1 MATEAAALFAE
12 QVNLSALVQNI
23 VYASGTVGAIFV
35 VIGLLLIDVGG
46 ARRRNGFNAVI
57 EKMIGFFISFATYF
71 LIGFALWASQYYI
84 MEGFT
89 LTDAIKDWWAG
100 GAMANSLAHNV
111 DPAVFPGLN
120 NFQIF
125 IFFLAC
131 FAGIVTVL
139 LHFAVSERMK
149 ASAFYVTAFV
159 ASIVSSLLSWW
170 TWGSVGP
177 LTNAGFHDFFGV
189 GFVYL
194 FPAGMAL
201 VFVWKLGA
209 RPGVFSEHPKVTE
222 ARAPSMAM
230 VATGVMVIF
239 AGLPMVILSCLFFVA
254 PGAMAVSVTMAET
267 SVGIAFN
274 NYAAAWAGGALMGA
288 ILAYATGKESY
299 LLLGPLAGYV
309 SGASGFDVY
318 VPWEMFLV
326 ALGAPVVA
334 YAVYEFM
341 QKRNIDEHKLIPL
354 FIGAGSYGLI
364 MLGLLKAG
372 TPRGGYIGIEE
383 GPYAFQHGEI
393 GLLMQVVGVLVSIGL
408 GVVTAFGLSF
418 VLERT
423 TGLRVSDDDQAEGL
437 DKLKWGIEPDVA
449 PTLEHTTG
457 RAPDADQA
465 EAADKG
471 KWGIEPDVAPKA

>member
-1 MATEAAALFAE
+1 MTTEAAAPFAE
-12 QVNLSALVQNI
+12 QVTLSMLAQNVI
-23 VYASGTVGAIFV
+23 YASGTVGAIFI
-35 VIGLLLIDVGG
+35 VIGLLMIDVGG

-57 EKMIGFFISFATYF
+57 EKMIGFFISFTTYF
-71 LIGFALWASQYYI
+71 LIGFSLWASQYYI

-89 LTDAIKDWWAG
+89 LMDSIKDWWGG
-100 GAMANSLAHNV
+100 GALANSLAHNV

-194 FPAGMAL
+194 FPAGMAM

-209 RPGVFSEHPKVTE
+209 RPGVYSEHAKVTE

-239 AGLPMVILSCLFFVA
+239 AGLPMVILSCLFFIE

-288 ILAYATGKESY
+288 AISYATGKDAY

-326 ALGAPVVA
+326 ALGAPVIS

-372 TPRGGYIGIEE
+372 TPRGGYMGIEE
-383 GPYAFQHGEI
+383 GAYAFQHGEI
-393 GLLMQVVGVLVSIGL
+393 SLLMQIVGVLVCIGL
-408 GVVTAFGLSF
+408 GAVTAFILSF
-418 VLERT
+418 ILERT

-437 DKLKWGIEPDVA
+437 DKIKWGIEPDVVPQMEQA
-449 PTLEHTTG
+449 G
-457 RAPDADQA
+457 RRVSGDDQA
-465 EAADKG
+465 EGADKG
-471 KWGIEPDVAPKA
+471 TWGIEPDVAPKT